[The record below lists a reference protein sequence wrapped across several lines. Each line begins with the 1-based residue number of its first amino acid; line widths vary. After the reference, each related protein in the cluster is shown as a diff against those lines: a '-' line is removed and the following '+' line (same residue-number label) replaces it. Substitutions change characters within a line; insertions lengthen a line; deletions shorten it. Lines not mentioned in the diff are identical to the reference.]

1 RACLC
6 RLTPGE
12 GSGRRGRLAAVATMA
27 LAGALERLQE
37 EAICPICLQYMSEPV
52 SVDCGHNF
60 CRGCIAKHCQE
71 KGLWADGPFSC
82 PQCRASCHR
91 SGFRPNRQL
100 ANIVESIRQLGL
112 QGSPGPEPGPG
123 TLLCAQHDERLK
135 LFCEEDEEAIC
146 VVCRESLHHR
156 PHTVYPI
163 EEAAQVYKV
172 KLQKSLEHL
181 SKEVEDVKKSESA
194 ERMKTQECKETVKKK
209 RERIVSEFGKLHR
222 LLADEEKL
230 LLQKLEEEEKQILLM
245 INENLARLVEQKCL
259 LEELILEI
267 REKTQQPADGLLKV
281 RLCPSNSPAHGH
293 RSPFRCEGVKFQ
305 SPKAVSVTLKE
316 NYSIPERCLG
326 TRDVLKKFKVDVTLD
341 PETAHP
347 ELTLS
352 EDRKS
357 VRRGGKKLL
366 LSFFDNP
373 KRFSSTPVVLGSQV
387 FFSGRCYWEV
397 QVGDKPEWGL
407 GLCQESASRKGNV
420 HFSPNNGYWVLRLQN
435 GGSYEALTS
444 PVSSLTLSVRP
455 RRIGVFLDYESGE
468 ISFYNV
474 SDRSHI
480 YTFTDKF
487 SGNLRPLFFL
497 GAFLG
502 GRNAEPLVISWVRDT
517 QCVVL

>member
-1 RACLC
+1 
-6 RLTPGE
+6 
-12 GSGRRGRLAAVATMA
+12 TMA

-37 EAICPICLQYMSEPV
+37 EAICPICLEYMSEPV
-52 SVDCGHNF
+52 SIDCGHNF
-60 CRGCIAKHCQE
+60 CRGCIAKHCQD

-91 SGFRPNRQL
+91 SSFRPNKQL

-112 QGSPGPEPGPG
+112 WGSPVPEPGPG
-123 TLLCAQHDERLK
+123 TPLCTQHDERLK
-135 LFCEEDEEAIC
+135 LFCEEDKEAIC

-156 PHTVYPI
+156 SHTVYPI
-163 EEAAQVYKV
+163 EEAVQVYKG

-181 SKEVEDVKKSESA
+181 SKEVENVKKRESA
-194 ERMKTQECKETVKKK
+194 ERVKTQECKETVKKK

-230 LLQKLEEEEKQILLM
+230 LLQKLEEEEKRILLL
-245 INENLARLVEQKCL
+245 INENLAILVDQKSF
-259 LEELILEI
+259 LEDLILEI
-267 REKTQQPADGLLKV
+267 KEKTQQPAEGLLK
-281 RLCPSNSPAHGH
+281 GI
-293 RSPFRCEGVKFQ
+293 KFP

-316 NYSIPERCLG
+316 NYSIPEHCLG
-326 TRDVLKKFKVDVTLD
+326 MRDMLKKFKVDVTLD

-347 ELTLS
+347 DLTLS
-352 EDRKS
+352 EDCKS
-357 VRRGGKKLL
+357 VRRGSKKLL

-373 KRFSSTPVVLGSQV
+373 KRFSTTPVVLGSQV

-407 GLCQESASRKGNV
+407 GLCRESANRKGNV
-420 HFSPNNGYWVLRLQN
+420 LFSPNNGYWVLRLQN
-435 GGSYEALTS
+435 GGNYEALTS
-444 PVSSLTLSVRP
+444 PVSPLTLSVRP
-455 RRIGVFLDYESGE
+455 RRIGIFLDYEAGE

-474 SDRSHI
+474 SDRSHV

-497 GAFLG
+497 GAFCG

-517 QCVVL
+517 QGTGCMVL

>member
-1 RACLC
+1 
-6 RLTPGE
+6 
-12 GSGRRGRLAAVATMA
+12 MA

-37 EAICPICLQYMSEPV
+37 EAICPICLEYMSEPV

-60 CRGCIAKHCQE
+60 CRGCIAKHCQD

-112 QGSPGPEPGPG
+112 RGGPG
-123 TLLCAQHDERLK
+123 TELGPGTPLCAQHDERLK

-146 VVCRESLHHR
+146 VVCRESLQHR
-156 PHTVYPI
+156 SHTVYPI
-163 EEAAQVYKV
+163 EEAAQVYKI

-181 SKEVEDVKKSESA
+181 SKEVEDVKKYESA

-230 LLQKLEEEEKQILLM
+230 LLQKLEEEEKRILLM
-245 INENLARLVEQKCL
+245 INENLTRLVDQKSL

-267 REKTQQPADGLLKV
+267 KEKTQQPANGLLKV
-281 RLCPSNSPAHGH
+281 RLWHQHHRLSPDAFAGL
-293 RSPFRCEGVKFQ
+293 KFQ

-316 NYSIPERCLG
+316 DYSIPERCLG
-326 TRDVLKKFKVDVTLD
+326 MRDMLKKFKVDVTLD

-347 ELTLS
+347 DLTLS

-366 LSFFDNP
+366 LLLFDNP
-373 KRFSSTPVVLGSQV
+373 KRFSTAPVVLGSQV
-387 FFSGRCYWEV
+387 FYSGRCYWEV

-407 GLCQESASRKGNV
+407 GLCRESASRKGNV
-420 HFSPNNGYWVLRLQN
+420 LFSPINGYWVLRLQN
-435 GGSYEALTS
+435 GGNYEALTS
-444 PVSSLTLSVRP
+444 PVSVLSLSVRP
-455 RRIGVFLDYESGE
+455 RRIGIFLDYEAGE

-480 YTFTDKF
+480 YTFTDRF

-517 QCVVL
+517 QGTGCIVL

>member
-1 RACLC
+1 M
-6 RLTPGE
+6 
-12 GSGRRGRLAAVATMA
+12 S

-37 EAICPICLQYMSEPV
+37 EAICPICLEYMNEPV

-112 QGSPGPEPGPG
+112 RGGVGTEPGTP
-123 TLLCAQHDERLK
+123 LCAQHDERLK

-163 EEAAQVYKV
+163 EEAAQVYK
-172 KLQKSLEHL
+172 
-181 SKEVEDVKKSESA
+181 
-194 ERMKTQECKETVKKK
+194 ETVKKK

-230 LLQKLEEEEKQILLM
+230 LLQKLEEEEKRILLM
-245 INENLARLVEQKCL
+245 INENLARLVEQKFL

-267 REKTQQPADGLLKV
+267 KKTTQQPADGLLKDMKSI
-281 RLCPSNSPAHGH
+281 LS
-293 RSPFRCEGVKFQ
+293 RCEGVKFQ
-305 SPKAVSVTLKE
+305 APKAVSVTLKE
-316 NYSIPERCLG
+316 DYSIPERCLG
-326 TRDVLKKFKVDVTLD
+326 MRDMLKNFK
-341 PETAHP
+341 
-347 ELTLS
+347 
-352 EDRKS
+352 
-357 VRRGGKKLL
+357 
-366 LSFFDNP
+366 
-373 KRFSSTPVVLGSQV
+373 VVLGSQV
-387 FFSGRCYWEV
+387 FFSGRSYWEV

-420 HFSPNNGYWVLRLQN
+420 LFSPNNGYWVLRLQN
-435 GGSYEALTS
+435 NGNYEALTS
-444 PVSSLTLSVRP
+444 PVSPLTLSVRP
-455 RRIGVFLDYESGE
+455 RRIGIFLDYEAGE

-474 SDRSHI
+474 TFDLSILWDIPSPQAVLLPQPLASAAGHRVAGGKALRS
-480 YTFTDKF
+480 
-487 SGNLRPLFFL
+487 L
-497 GAFLG
+497 GSALASASPTQHNFCGDAPNGALG
-502 GRNAEPLVISWVRDT
+502 IS
-517 QCVVL
+517 

>member
-1 RACLC
+1 PCLPASLP
-6 RLTPGE
+6 LTPGE
-12 GSGRRGRLAAVATMA
+12 GRAQRSRPAAATMA
-27 LAGALERLQE
+27 LTGALERLQE
-37 EAICPICLQYMSEPV
+37 EAICPICLEYMSEPV
-52 SVDCGHNF
+52 SIDCGHNF
-60 CRGCIAKHCQE
+60 CGGCIAKHCQE
-71 KGLWADGPFSC
+71 KGLWGDGPFSC

-112 QGSPGPEPGPG
+112 RGGPGTEPGPG
-123 TLLCAQHDERLK
+123 TPLCAQHDERLK
-135 LFCEEDEEAIC
+135 LFCEEEEEAIC

-156 PHTVYPI
+156 SHTVYPI

-181 SKEVEDVKKSESA
+181 SKEVEEVKKRESA
-194 ERMKTQECKETVKKK
+194 ERMKTQECKAVKKK

-245 INENLARLVEQKCL
+245 INENLAKLVEQKSL

-267 REKTQQPADGLLKV
+267 KEKTQQPADRLLK
-281 RLCPSNSPAHGH
+281 
-293 RSPFRCEGVKFQ
+293 GVKLQ

-326 TRDVLKKFKVDVTLD
+326 MRDMLKKFKVDVTLD

-357 VRRGGKKLL
+357 VRYGSKKLI
-366 LSFFDNP
+366 LSLFDNA
-373 KRFSSTPVVLGSQV
+373 KRFSTAPVVLGSQV
-387 FFSGRCYWEV
+387 FFSGRSYWEV

-407 GLCQESASRKGNV
+407 GLCRESASRKGNIL
-420 HFSPNNGYWVLRLQN
+420 FSPNNGYWVLRLQN
-435 GGSYEALTS
+435 GGNYEALTL
-444 PVSSLTLSVRP
+444 PVSPLTMSVRP
-455 RRIGVFLDYESGE
+455 RRIGIFLDYEAGE

-474 SDRSHI
+474 TDRSHI

-487 SGNLRPLFFL
+487 LGNLRPLFFL

-517 QCVVL
+517 QGSGCIIL

>member
-1 RACLC
+1 
-6 RLTPGE
+6 
-12 GSGRRGRLAAVATMA
+12 MA

-37 EAICPICLQYMSEPV
+37 EAICPICLEYMSEPV

-112 QGSPGPEPGPG
+112 RGSAGTEPGTPR
-123 TLLCAQHDERLK
+123 CPQHDERLK

-163 EEAAQVYKV
+163 EEAAEVYKV

-181 SKEVEDVKKSESA
+181 SKEVEDVKKQESA
-194 ERMKTQECKETVKKK
+194 ERMKTQECKEVVKKK

-230 LLQKLEEEEKQILLM
+230 LLQKLEEEEKRILLM
-245 INENLARLVEQKCL
+245 IHENLARLVEQKSL

-267 REKTQQPADGLLKV
+267 KEKTQQPADGLLK
-281 RLCPSNSPAHGH
+281 RSAAPWALGTAHGH
-293 RSPFRCEGVKFQ
+293 RSPFRCEGAKFQ
-305 SPKAVSVTLKE
+305 SPRSVSVTLKE
-316 NYSIPERCLG
+316 NYSIPEHCLG
-326 TRDVLKKFKVDVTLD
+326 MRDMLKKFKVDVTLD

-347 ELTLS
+347 DLTLS

-357 VRRGGKKLL
+357 VRRGVKKLF
-366 LSFFDNP
+366 LSLFDSP
-373 KRFSSTPVVLGSQV
+373 KRFSSAPVVLGSQI

-407 GLCQESASRKGNV
+407 GLCRESASRKGNV
-420 HFSPNNGYWVLRLQN
+420 LFSPNNGYWVLWLQN
-435 GGSYEALTS
+435 GGNYEALTS
-444 PVSSLTLSVRP
+444 PVTPLTLSVRP
-455 RRIGVFLDYESGE
+455 RRIGIFLDYEAGE

-474 SDRSHI
+474 SDCSHI

-497 GAFLG
+497 GAYLG

-517 QCVVL
+517 QGTGCIVL

>member
-1 RACLC
+1 
-6 RLTPGE
+6 
-12 GSGRRGRLAAVATMA
+12 MA

-37 EAICPICLQYMSEPV
+37 EAVCPICLEYMSEPV
-52 SVDCGHNF
+52 SIDCGHNF
-60 CRGCIAKHCQE
+60 CRGCIAKHCQD

-82 PQCRASCHR
+82 PQCRASCRR

-100 ANIVESIRQLGL
+100 ANIVENIRQLGL
-112 QGSPGPEPGPG
+112 RGGLGPELEPG
-123 TLLCAQHDERLK
+123 TPLCPQHEERLK
-135 LFCEEDEEAIC
+135 LFCEEDEEPIC

-163 EEAAQVYKV
+163 EEAAHVYKV
-172 KLQKSLEHL
+172 KLQKSLENL
-181 SKEVEDVKKSESA
+181 SQEVEEVKKL
-194 ERMKTQECKETVKKK
+194 KKK

-230 LLQKLEEEEKQILLM
+230 LLQKLEEEEKQILLL
-245 INENLARLVEQKCL
+245 INENLARLVEEKCL
-259 LEELILEI
+259 LEELILKI
-267 REKTQQPADGLLKV
+267 KEKSQQPADELLKDMKSILNRWV
-281 RLCPSNSPAHGH
+281 IFPDGCHDYSW
-293 RSPFRCEGVKFQ
+293 CEVAKFQ
-305 SPKAVSVTLKE
+305 FPKAVSVTLKE
-316 NYSIPERCLG
+316 NYSIPELCLG
-326 TRDVLKKFKVDVTLD
+326 MRDMLKKFKVDVILD

-347 ELTLS
+347 DLSVS

-357 VRRGGKKLL
+357 VRRGSKKLL

-373 KRFSSTPVVLGSQV
+373 KRFSTTPVVLGTPA
-387 FFSGRCYWEV
+387 FFSGRHYWEV

-407 GLCQESASRKGNV
+407 GLCREAASRKGSV
-420 HFSPNNGYWVLRLQN
+420 LFSPSNGYWVLWLQN
-435 GGSYEALTS
+435 GSTYEALTV
-444 PVSSLTLSVRP
+444 PVSPLTLSVRP
-455 RRIGVFLDYESGE
+455 RRVGIFLDYEAGE

-502 GRNAEPLVISWVRDT
+502 GRNAEPLVISWVRDPQGT
-517 QCVVL
+517 RCIIL

>member
-1 RACLC
+1 
-6 RLTPGE
+6 
-12 GSGRRGRLAAVATMA
+12 MA

-37 EAICPICLQYMSEPV
+37 EAICPICLEYMSEPV
-52 SVDCGHNF
+52 SIDCGHNF
-60 CRGCIAKHCQE
+60 CRGCIAKHCQD

-112 QGSPGPEPGPG
+112 RGGLGPELEPG
-123 TLLCAQHDERLK
+123 TPLCPQHDERLK
-135 LFCEEDEEAIC
+135 LFCEEDEEPIC
-146 VVCRESLHHR
+146 VVCRESLQHR

-163 EEAAQVYKV
+163 EEAAHVYKV
-172 KLQKSLEHL
+172 KLQKSLESL
-181 SKEVEDVKKSESA
+181 LKEVEEVKKYESA

-230 LLQKLEEEEKQILLM
+230 LLQKLEEEEKQILLL
-245 INENLARLVEQKCL
+245 INENLAKLVEEKCL

-267 REKTQQPADGLLKV
+267 KGKSQQPADGLLKDMKSILS
-281 RLCPSNSPAHGH
+281 RCLKPCPSFHPSLC
-293 RSPFRCEGVKFQ
+293 S
-305 SPKAVSVTLKE
+305 
-316 NYSIPERCLG
+316 
-326 TRDVLKKFKVDVTLD
+326 VDVILD

-347 ELTLS
+347 DLSVS

-357 VRRGGKKLL
+357 VRRGSKKLL
-366 LSFFDNP
+366 LSLFDSP
-373 KRFSSTPVVLGSQV
+373 RRFGSAPAVLGSPG
-387 FFSGRCYWEV
+387 FFSGRHYWEV

-407 GLCQESASRKGNV
+407 GLCREAAGRKGSV
-420 HFSPNNGYWVLRLQN
+420 LFSPNNGYWVLRLQN
-435 GGSYEALTS
+435 GGTYEALTVPVS
-444 PVSSLTLSVRP
+444 PVTLSVRP
-455 RRIGVFLDYESGE
+455 RRVGIFLDYEAGE

-502 GRNAEPLVISWVRDT
+502 GRNAEPLVISWVRDPQGT
-517 QCVVL
+517 GCIIL

>member
-1 RACLC
+1 
-6 RLTPGE
+6 E
-12 GSGRRGRLAAVATMA
+12 GSTRRGCPAAEATMA

-37 EAICPICLQYMSEPV
+37 EAICPICLEYMNEPV
-52 SVDCGHNF
+52 SIDCGHNF
-60 CRGCIAKHCQE
+60 CQGCIAKHCQD

-112 QGSPGPEPGPG
+112 QGSLGMEPQPG
-123 TLLCAQHDERLK
+123 TPLCAQHDERLK

-156 PHTVYPI
+156 THTVYPI
-163 EEAAQVYKV
+163 EEAVHVYKV
-172 KLQKSLEHL
+172 KLQKSLERL
-181 SKEVEDVKKSESA
+181 LKEIEDTKKRESA
-194 ERMKTQECKETVKKK
+194 ERTKTQECKAVKKK
-209 RERIVSEFGKLHR
+209 RERIVSEFRKLHR
-222 LLADEEKL
+222 LLADEENL
-230 LLQKLEEEEKQILLM
+230 LLQKLEEEEKRILLV
-245 INENLARLVEQKCL
+245 INENLARLVEQKSL

-267 REKTQQPADGLLKV
+267 KEKIQQPADRLLAM
-281 RLCPSNSPAHGH
+281 LWALDAAHGH
-293 RSPFRCEGVKFQ
+293 CSPFRCEGIRFP

-326 TRDVLKKFKVDVTLD
+326 MRDMLKKFKVDVTLD

-357 VRRGGKKLL
+357 VRRGSKKLL

-373 KRFSSTPVVLGSQV
+373 KRFGTSPVVLGSQV

-407 GLCQESASRKGNV
+407 GLCRESASRKGIV
-420 HFSPNNGYWVLRLQN
+420 LFSPNNGYWVLRLQN
-435 GGSYEALTS
+435 GGNYEALTS
-444 PVSSLTLSVRP
+444 PISPLTLSVRP
-455 RRIGVFLDYESGE
+455 RRIGIFLDYEAGE

-517 QCVVL
+517 QGNACILL

>member
-1 RACLC
+1 
-6 RLTPGE
+6 
-12 GSGRRGRLAAVATMA
+12 MA

-37 EAICPICLQYMSEPV
+37 EAICPICLEYMSEPV
-52 SVDCGHNF
+52 SIDCGHNF
-60 CRGCIAKHCQE
+60 CRGCIAKHCQD

-100 ANIVESIRQLGL
+100 ANIVEGIRQLGL
-112 QGSPGPEPGPG
+112 RGGLGAEPDPGGP
-123 TLLCAQHDERLK
+123 LCPQHDERLK
-135 LFCEEDEEAIC
+135 LFCEEDEEPIC
-146 VVCRESLHHR
+146 VVCRESLLHR

-172 KLQKSLEHL
+172 KLQKSLENL
-181 SKEVEDVKKSESA
+181 LKEA
-194 ERMKTQECKETVKKK
+194 EEEMVKKK

-230 LLQKLEEEEKQILLM
+230 LLQKLEEEEKQILLL
-245 INENLARLVEQKCL
+245 INENLARLVEEKCL
-259 LEELILEI
+259 LEDLILEI
-267 REKTQQPADGLLKV
+267 KEKSQQPADGLLKDMKSI
-281 RLCPSNSPAHGH
+281 LS
-293 RSPFRCEGVKFQ
+293 RCEEVKFH

-326 TRDVLKKFKVDVTLD
+326 MRDMLKKFKVDVVLD

-347 ELTLS
+347 DLSVS

-357 VRRGGKKLL
+357 VRRGSKKLL
-366 LSFFDNP
+366 LSLFDNP
-373 KRFSSTPVVLGSQV
+373 KRFGTAPVVLGTQS
-387 FFSGRCYWEV
+387 FFSGRHYWEV

-407 GLCQESASRKGNV
+407 GLCRESAGRKGIV
-420 HFSPNNGYWVLRLQN
+420 LFSPNNGYWVLRLQN

-444 PVSSLTLSVRP
+444 PISPLTLSVRP
-455 RRIGVFLDYESGE
+455 RRVGIFLDYEAGE

-480 YTFTDKF
+480 YTFTDRLT
-487 SGNLRPLFFL
+487 GNLRPFFFL
-497 GAFLG
+497 GGFLG

-517 QCVVL
+517 QGSGCVIL

>member
-1 RACLC
+1 
-6 RLTPGE
+6 
-12 GSGRRGRLAAVATMA
+12 
-27 LAGALERLQE
+27 
-37 EAICPICLQYMSEPV
+37 
-52 SVDCGHNF
+52 
-60 CRGCIAKHCQE
+60 
-71 KGLWADGPFSC
+71 
-82 PQCRASCHR
+82 
-91 SGFRPNRQL
+91 
-100 ANIVESIRQLGL
+100 ESIRQLGL
-112 QGSPGPEPGPG
+112 QSGPG
-123 TLLCAQHDERLK
+123 MELGLGTPLCAQHDERLK

-172 KLQKSLEHL
+172 KLQESLAHL
-181 SKEVEDVKKSESA
+181 LKEVEDVKKRESV
-194 ERMKTQECKETVKKK
+194 ERMKTQECKAVKKK

-230 LLQKLEEEEKQILLM
+230 LLQKLEEEEKRILLM

-267 REKTQQPADGLLKV
+267 KEKTQQPADGLLKD
-281 RLCPSNSPAHGH
+281 LKSILS
-293 RSPFRCEGVKFQ
+293 RCEGVKFQ
-305 SPKAVSVTLKE
+305 PPKSVSVILKE
-316 NYSIPERCLG
+316 NYSIPEHCLG
-326 TRDVLKKFKVDVTLD
+326 MRDMLKKFKVDVTLD

-352 EDRKS
+352 EDHKS
-357 VRRGGKKLL
+357 VRRGGKKLF
-366 LSFFDNP
+366 LSLFENP
-373 KRFSSTPVVLGSQV
+373 KRFSTAPVVLGSQV

-407 GLCQESASRKGNV
+407 GLCRESASRKGNV
-420 HFSPNNGYWVLRLQN
+420 LFSPNNGYWVLQLQN
-435 GGSYEALTS
+435 GGNYEALTS
-444 PVSSLTLSVRP
+444 PVSPLTLSVRP
-455 RRIGVFLDYESGE
+455 RRIGIFLDYEAGE
-468 ISFYNV
+468 ISFYNM

-502 GRNAEPLVISWVRDT
+502 GRNAEPLVI
-517 QCVVL
+517 

>member
-1 RACLC
+1 
-6 RLTPGE
+6 
-12 GSGRRGRLAAVATMA
+12 MA

-37 EAICPICLQYMSEPV
+37 EAICPICLEYMSEPV

-60 CRGCIAKHCQE
+60 CRGCIAKHCQD

-112 QGSPGPEPGPG
+112 RGGPATEMGPG

-135 LFCEEDEEAIC
+135 LFCEEEEEAIC

-156 PHTVYPI
+156 SHTVYPI

-181 SKEVEDVKKSESA
+181 SKEMEDLKKHESA
-194 ERMKTQECKETVKKK
+194 ERIKTQECKDAVKKK

-245 INENLARLVEQKCL
+245 INENLARLVEQKSL

-267 REKTQQPADGLLKV
+267 NEKVQQPADGLLKDMKSV
-281 RLCPSNSPAHGH
+281 LR
-293 RSPFRCEGVKFQ
+293 RCEGLKFQ
-305 SPKAVSVTLKE
+305 SPEAASVTLKE
-316 NYSIPERCLG
+316 DYSIPERCLG
-326 TRDVLKKFKVDVTLD
+326 MREMLKKFKVDVTLD
-341 PETAHP
+341 PESAHP

-357 VRRGGKKLL
+357 VRRGGKKLFL
-366 LSFFDNP
+366 CLFDNP
-373 KRFSSTPVVLGSQV
+373 KRFNTVPVVLGSQV
-387 FFSGRCYWEV
+387 FYSDRCYWEV

-407 GLCQESASRKGNV
+407 GLCRESASRKGNV
-420 HFSPNNGYWVLRLQN
+420 LFSPNNGYWVLRLQN
-435 GGSYEALTS
+435 GGKYEALTS
-444 PVSSLTLSVRP
+444 PVSTLSLSVRP
-455 RRIGVFLDYESGE
+455 RRIGIFLDYEAGE

-517 QCVVL
+517 QGTGCVVL

>member
-1 RACLC
+1 
-6 RLTPGE
+6 
-12 GSGRRGRLAAVATMA
+12 TMA

-37 EAICPICLQYMSEPV
+37 EAICPICLEYMSEPV
-52 SVDCGHNF
+52 SIDCGHNF
-60 CRGCIAKHCQE
+60 CRGCIAKHCQD

-112 QGSPGPEPGPG
+112 RGGLGPELEPATP
-123 TLLCAQHDERLK
+123 LCPQHDERLK
-135 LFCEEDEEAIC
+135 LFCEEDEEPIC

-163 EEAAQVYKV
+163 EEAAHVYKV
-172 KLQKSLEHL
+172 KLQKSLENL
-181 SKEVEDVKKSESA
+181 SKEVEEVKKREST
-194 ERMKTQECKETVKKK
+194 ERMKTQECKAAAWIMFSPMNLLISKEMVKKK

-230 LLQKLEEEEKQILLM
+230 LLQKLEEEEKQILLL
-245 INENLARLVEQKCL
+245 INENLARLVEEKCL

-267 REKTQQPADGLLKV
+267 KEKSQQPADGLLKV
-281 RLCPSNSPAHGH
+281 RLCHQH
-293 RSPFRCEGVKFQ
+293 RQLSPFFQ

-316 NYSIPERCLG
+316 NYSIPEHCLG
-326 TRDVLKKFKVDVTLD
+326 MRDMLKKFKVDVILD

-347 ELTLS
+347 DLTVS

-357 VRRGGKKLL
+357 VRRGSKKLL
-366 LSFFDNP
+366 LSLFDNS
-373 KRFSSTPVVLGSQV
+373 KRFGTTPVVLGSPG
-387 FFSGRCYWEV
+387 FFSGRHYWEV

-407 GLCQESASRKGNV
+407 GLCREAAARKGSV
-420 HFSPNNGYWVLRLQN
+420 LFSPNNGYWVLRLQN
-435 GGSYEALTS
+435 GGTYEALTV
-444 PVSSLTLSVRP
+444 PVSPLTLSVRP
-455 RRIGVFLDYESGE
+455 RRVGIFLDYEAGE

-480 YTFTDKF
+480 YTFADKF

-502 GRNAEPLVISWVRDT
+502 GRNAEPLVISWVRDPQGT
-517 QCVVL
+517 GCIIL

>member
-1 RACLC
+1 
-6 RLTPGE
+6 
-12 GSGRRGRLAAVATMA
+12 GSTQRGRLAAEATMA

-37 EAICPICLQYMSEPV
+37 EAICPICLEYMSEPV

-112 QGSPGPEPGPG
+112 RGGPGTEPGPG
-123 TLLCAQHDERLK
+123 TPLCAQHDERLK

-146 VVCRESLHHR
+146 VVCRESLQHR
-156 PHTVYPI
+156 SHTVYPI
-163 EEAAQVYKV
+163 EEAAQVYKI

-181 SKEVEDVKKSESA
+181 SKEVEDVKKCESA
-194 ERMKTQECKETVKKK
+194 ERMKTQDVSSYRKETVKKK

-230 LLQKLEEEEKQILLM
+230 LLQKLEEEEKRILLM
-245 INENLARLVEQKCL
+245 INENLARLVEQKSL

-267 REKTQQPADGLLKV
+267 KEKTQQPADGLLKDMKSV
-281 RLCPSNSPAHGH
+281 LS
-293 RSPFRCEGVKFQ
+293 RCEVVKFQ

-316 NYSIPERCLG
+316 NYSIPEHCLG
-326 TRDVLKKFKVDVTLD
+326 MREMLKKFKVDVTLD

-347 ELTLS
+347 ELILS

-366 LSFFDNP
+366 LSLFDNP
-373 KRFSSTPVVLGSQV
+373 KRFGTTPVVLGRQV
-387 FFSGRCYWEV
+387 FFSGRSYWEV

-407 GLCQESASRKGNV
+407 GLCRESASRKGNV
-420 HFSPNNGYWVLRLQN
+420 LFSPNNGYWVLRLQN
-435 GGSYEALTS
+435 GGNYEALTS
-444 PVSSLTLSVRP
+444 PVSLLNLSVRP
-455 RRIGVFLDYESGE
+455 RRIGIFLDYEAGE

-474 SDRSHI
+474 SDRSHV

-517 QCVVL
+517 QGTGCIVL

>member
-1 RACLC
+1 
-6 RLTPGE
+6 
-12 GSGRRGRLAAVATMA
+12 MA

-37 EAICPICLQYMSEPV
+37 EAVCPICLEYMSEPV
-52 SVDCGHNF
+52 SIDCGHNF

-71 KGLWADGPFSC
+71 KGVRADGPFSC

-100 ANIVESIRQLGL
+100 ASIVESIRQLGL
-112 QGSPGPEPGPG
+112 RGDPGLELGPG
-123 TLLCAQHDERLK
+123 TLLCAQHEERLK
-135 LFCEEDEEAIC
+135 LFCEEDEEPIC

-163 EEAAQVYKV
+163 EEAVQVYKV
-172 KLQKSLEHL
+172 KLHRCLENL
-181 SKEVEDVKKSESA
+181 LKEVEDVKKRESA
-194 ERMKTQECKETVKKK
+194 ERLKTQECKETVKKK

-230 LLQKLEEEEKQILLM
+230 LLQKLEEEEKRILLL
-245 INENLARLVEQKCL
+245 INENLARLVEQKSL

-267 REKTQQPADGLLKV
+267 EEKTQQADDGQLKDMKSI
-281 RLCPSNSPAHGH
+281 LS
-293 RSPFRCEGVKFQ
+293 RCEGVKFQ
-305 SPKAVSVTLKE
+305 SPRVVSVTLKE

-326 TRDVLKKFKVDVTLD
+326 LRDMLKKFKVDVTLD
-341 PETAHP
+341 PDTAHP
-347 ELTLS
+347 ELSLS

-357 VRRGGKKLL
+357 VRRGSKKLL
-366 LSFFDNP
+366 LSLFENP
-373 KRFSSTPVVLGSQV
+373 KRFGTAPAVLGSQV

-407 GLCQESASRKGNV
+407 GLCRESASRKGNV
-420 HFSPNNGYWVLRLQN
+420 FFSPNNGYWVLRLQN
-435 GGSYEALTS
+435 GGNYEALTS
-444 PVSSLTLSVRP
+444 PVSPLTLSVRP
-455 RRIGVFLDYESGE
+455 RRIGIFLDYEAGE

-474 SDRSHI
+474 TDRSHI

-487 SGNLRPLFFL
+487 FGNLRPLFFL

-517 QCVVL
+517 QGTGCIIL

>member
-1 RACLC
+1 
-6 RLTPGE
+6 
-12 GSGRRGRLAAVATMA
+12 M
-27 LAGALERLQE
+27 
-37 EAICPICLQYMSEPV
+37 
-52 SVDCGHNF
+52 
-60 CRGCIAKHCQE
+60 
-71 KGLWADGPFSC
+71 
-82 PQCRASCHR
+82 
-91 SGFRPNRQL
+91 
-100 ANIVESIRQLGL
+100 
-112 QGSPGPEPGPG
+112 
-123 TLLCAQHDERLK
+123 LL
-135 LFCEEDEEAIC
+135 LFCEEEEEAIC

-156 PHTVYPI
+156 SHTVYPI

-181 SKEVEDVKKSESA
+181 LKEVEEVKKLVSQGLMPGVGARASGSISA
-194 ERMKTQECKETVKKK
+194 AWLTLPLFTHVPSYCKETVKKK

-230 LLQKLEEEEKQILLM
+230 LLQKLEEEEKKILLM
-245 INENLARLVEQKCL
+245 INENLAKLVEQKSL

-267 REKTQQPADGLLKV
+267 KEKTQQPADRLLKDMKII
-281 RLCPSNSPAHGH
+281 LS
-293 RSPFRCEGVKFQ
+293 RCEGVNLQ

-326 TRDVLKKFKVDVTLD
+326 MRDMLKKFKVDVTLE

-347 ELTLS
+347 DLILS

-357 VRRGGKKLL
+357 VRRGSKKLT

-373 KRFSSTPVVLGSQV
+373 KRFSSVPVVLGSQT
-387 FFSGRCYWEV
+387 FFSGRSYWEV

-407 GLCQESASRKGNV
+407 GLCSESASRKGNIL
-420 HFSPNNGYWVLRLQN
+420 FSPKNGYWVLRLQN
-435 GGSYEALTS
+435 GGNYEALTS
-444 PVSSLTLSVRP
+444 PASPLTLSVRP
-455 RRIGVFLDYESGE
+455 RRIGIFLDYEAGE

-487 SGNLRPLFFL
+487 LGNLRPLFFL

-517 QCVVL
+517 QGSGCIIL

>member
-1 RACLC
+1 
-6 RLTPGE
+6 
-12 GSGRRGRLAAVATMA
+12 SMA
-27 LAGALERLQE
+27 LADALERLQE
-37 EAICPICLQYMSEPV
+37 EAICPICLECMSEPV
-52 SVDCGHNF
+52 SIDCGHNF
-60 CRGCIAKHCQE
+60 CRGCIVKHCQD

-100 ANIVESIRQLGL
+100 ANIVEGIRQLGL
-112 QGSPGPEPGPG
+112 WGSAEPEPGPG
-123 TLLCAQHDERLK
+123 TPLCAQHGERLK
-135 LFCEEDEEAIC
+135 LFCEVDEEAIC

-163 EEAAQVYKV
+163 EEAAQIYKV
-172 KLQKSLEHL
+172 KLHKSLEHL
-181 SKEVEDVKKSESA
+181 LKEVEEVKKHESA

-230 LLQKLEEEEKQILLM
+230 LLQKLEEEEKQILLL
-245 INENLARLVEQKCL
+245 ISENLTRLVEQKSL
-259 LEELILEI
+259 LEDLILEI
-267 REKTQQPADGLLKV
+267 KEKTQQSAEGLLKT
-281 RLCPSNSPAHGH
+281 AHGH
-293 RSPFRCEGVKFQ
+293 CSSFRCEGLKFP

-316 NYSIPERCLG
+316 NYSIPEHCLSV
-326 TRDVLKKFKVDVTLD
+326 RDMLKKFKVDVTLD

-347 ELTLS
+347 ELSLS

-357 VRRGGKKLL
+357 VRRGSKKLL

-373 KRFSSTPVVLGSQV
+373 RRFGGTPAVLGSQV
-387 FFSGRCYWEV
+387 FFSGRSYWEV

-407 GLCQESASRKGNV
+407 GLCQESASRKGKV
-420 HFSPNNGYWVLRLQN
+420 VFSPDNGYWVLRLQSS
-435 GGSYEALTS
+435 GGYEALTS
-444 PVSSLTLSVRP
+444 PVSPLSLSVRP
-455 RRIGVFLDYESGE
+455 RRVGIFLDYEAGE

-474 SDRSHI
+474 SDRSHL

-487 SGNLRPLFFL
+487 CGNLRPLFFL
-497 GAFLG
+497 GGFLG

-517 QCVVL
+517 QGTGCLVL

>member
-1 RACLC
+1 Q
-6 RLTPGE
+6 
-12 GSGRRGRLAAVATMA
+12 AAVATMS

-37 EAICPICLQYMSEPV
+37 EAICPICLEYMSEPV

-112 QGSPGPEPGPG
+112 RGGAGTEPGTP
-123 TLLCAQHDERLK
+123 LCAQHDERLK

-181 SKEVEDVKKSESA
+181 SKEAEDVKKRESA
-194 ERMKTQECKETVKKK
+194 ERVKTQECKEMVKKK

-230 LLQKLEEEEKQILLM
+230 LLQKLEEEEKRILLM
-245 INENLARLVEQKCL
+245 INENLARLVEQKSL

-267 REKTQQPADGLLKV
+267 KEKTQQPADGLLKV
-281 RLCPSNSPAHGH
+281 RLC
-293 RSPFRCEGVKFQ
+293 EEVKFQ
-305 SPKAVSVTLKE
+305 APKAVSMTLKE
-316 NYSIPERCLG
+316 DYSIPERCLG
-326 TRDVLKKFKVDVTLD
+326 VRDMLKNFKVDVTLD

-357 VRRGGKKLL
+357 VRRGSKKLL
-366 LSFFDNP
+366 LSLFENP
-373 KRFSSTPVVLGSQV
+373 RRFSTAPVVLGSQV
-387 FFSGRCYWEV
+387 FFSGRSYWEV

-407 GLCQESASRKGNV
+407 GLCRESASRKGNV
-420 HFSPNNGYWVLRLQN
+420 LFSPNNGFWVLRLQN
-435 GGSYEALTS
+435 KGSYEALTS
-444 PVSSLTLSVRP
+444 PVSPLTLSVRP
-455 RRIGVFLDYESGE
+455 RRIGIFLDYEAGE

-517 QCVVL
+517 QGTGCIVL

>member
-1 RACLC
+1 
-6 RLTPGE
+6 
-12 GSGRRGRLAAVATMA
+12 TMT

-37 EAICPICLQYMSEPV
+37 EAVCPICLEYMSEPV
-52 SVDCGHNF
+52 SIDCGHNF
-60 CRGCIAKHCQE
+60 CRGCIAKHCQD

-112 QGSPGPEPGPG
+112 RGAPEPEPGTPR
-123 TLLCAQHDERLK
+123 CPQHDERLK
-135 LFCEEDEEAIC
+135 LFCEEDEEPIC
-146 VVCRESLHHR
+146 VVCRESLLHR
-156 PHTVYPI
+156 PHAVYPI

-172 KLQKSLEHL
+172 KLQKSLENL
-181 SKEVEDVKKSESA
+181 LKEAEEVKKRESS
-194 ERMKTQECKETVKKK
+194 ERMKTQECKEMVKKK

-230 LLQKLEEEEKQILLM
+230 LLQRLEEEEKQILLL
-245 INENLARLVEQKCL
+245 INENLARLVEEKCL
-259 LEELILEI
+259 LEDLILEI
-267 REKTQQPADGLLKV
+267 QEKSQQPADGLLKGTIPP
-281 RLCPSNSPAHGH
+281 PSRRRAILWALDTTHGH
-293 RSPFRCEGVKFQ
+293 SCLLRCEGVKLL
-305 SPKAVSVTLKE
+305 SPKTVSVTLKE

-326 TRDVLKKFKVDVTLD
+326 MRDMLKKFKVDVLLD

-347 ELTLS
+347 ELTVS

-357 VRRGGKKLL
+357 VRRGSKKLL
-366 LSFFDNP
+366 LSLFDGA
-373 KRFSSTPVVLGSQV
+373 KRFGSAPVVLGSQS
-387 FFSGRCYWEV
+387 FFSGRHYWEV

-407 GLCQESASRKGNV
+407 GLCRESAGRKGTV
-420 HFSPNNGYWVLRLQN
+420 LFSPSNGYWVLRLQS
-435 GGSYEALTS
+435 GGGYDALTS
-444 PVSSLTLSVRP
+444 PVSPLSLSVRP
-455 RRIGVFLDYESGE
+455 RRVGVFLDYEAGE

-487 SGNLRPLFFL
+487 AGSLRPFFFL
-497 GAFLG
+497 GGFLG

-517 QCVVL
+517 QGTGCVIL

>member
-1 RACLC
+1 S
-6 RLTPGE
+6 PSE
-12 GSGRRGRLAAVATMA
+12 ATMA
-27 LAGALERLQE
+27 LAGALET
-37 EAICPICLQYMSEPV
+37 EPV
-52 SVDCGHNF
+52 SIDCGHNF
-60 CRGCIAKHCQE
+60 CRGCIAQHCQD

-91 SGFRPNRQL
+91 SSFRPNRQL

-112 QGSPGPEPGPG
+112 RGGLGLEPEPGTP
-123 TLLCAQHDERLK
+123 LCPQHDERLK

-163 EEAAQVYKV
+163 EEAAQVYKI
-172 KLQKSLEHL
+172 KLQRSLENL
-181 SKEVEDVKKSESA
+181 LKEVEEVKKRESA
-194 ERMKTQECKETVKKK
+194 ERMKTQECKEKVKKK
-209 RERIVSEFGKLHR
+209 REMIVSEFGKMHR

-230 LLQKLEEEEKQILLM
+230 LLQKLEEEEKRILLLV
-245 INENLARLVEQKCL
+245 NENLARLVEEKCL

-267 REKTQQPADGLLKV
+267 REKSQQPADGLLKDMKSI
-281 RLCPSNSPAHGH
+281 LA
-293 RSPFRCEGVKFQ
+293 RCEGIKFQ
-305 SPKAVSVTLKE
+305 TPKPVSVSLKE

-326 TRDVLKKFKVDVTLD
+326 MRDMLKKFRVDVILD

-347 ELTLS
+347 DLTVS

-357 VRRGGKKLL
+357 VRRGSKKLL
-366 LSFFDNP
+366 LSLFDNP
-373 KRFSSTPVVLGSQV
+373 RRFGTAPVVLGTQS
-387 FFSGRCYWEV
+387 FFSGRHYWEV

-420 HFSPNNGYWVLRLQN
+420 LFSPNNGYWVLRLQSA
-435 GGSYEALTS
+435 GGYEALTS
-444 PVSSLTLSVRP
+444 PVSPLSLSVRP
-455 RRIGVFLDYESGE
+455 RRVGIFLDHEAGE

-497 GAFLG
+497 GAYMG
-502 GRNAEPLVISWVRDT
+502 GKAEPGKYLSALVSILAGSLCGPGDDMLGVTLSVCQIVSSFSGD
-517 QCVVL
+517 VLDDALGASK

>member
-1 RACLC
+1 AV
-6 RLTPGE
+6 E
-12 GSGRRGRLAAVATMA
+12 AAMA

-37 EAICPICLQYMSEPV
+37 EAICPICLEYMSEPV

-112 QGSPGPEPGPG
+112 RGGLGTEPGTG
-123 TLLCAQHDERLK
+123 TGTPLCAQHDEHLK

-156 PHTVYPI
+156 LHTVYPI

-181 SKEVEDVKKSESA
+181 AKEVEDVRKRESA
-194 ERMKTQECKETVKKK
+194 ERMKTQECKAVKKK

-230 LLQKLEEEEKQILLM
+230 LLQKLEEEEKRILLM
-245 INENLARLVEQKCL
+245 IDENLARLVEQKSL

-267 REKTQQPADGLLKV
+267 KEKTQQPADGLLKKGIKPDPSR
-281 RLCPSNSPAHGH
+281 RLAVLWALDTAHGH
-293 RSPFRCEGVKFQ
+293 HSPFRCEGVKFQ

-316 NYSIPERCLG
+316 NYSIPEHCLG
-326 TRDVLKKFKVDVTLD
+326 MREMLKKFKVDVTLD

-347 ELTLS
+347 DLTLS

-366 LSFFDNP
+366 LSLFDNP
-373 KRFSSTPVVLGSQV
+373 KRFGTTPAVLGSQV

-407 GLCQESASRKGNV
+407 GLCRESASRKGNV
-420 HFSPNNGYWVLRLQN
+420 LFSPDNGYWLLRLQN
-435 GGSYEALTS
+435 GGNYEALTS
-444 PVSSLTLSVRP
+444 PVSPLTLNVRP
-455 RRIGVFLDYESGE
+455 RRIGIFLDYEEGE

-474 SDRSHI
+474 SDRSHV

-517 QCVVL
+517 QGTGCIIL